1 MGGFGLP
8 FSYINNHMAQNII
21 SSCPFPANLNPLSPN
36 GFKFSIE
43 KLPSLTYF
51 CQEITLPQMYLGDIM
66 QANPLTNI
74 ALPGDQIT
82 YDLLTVDFL
91 VDQSMHNYVA
101 IHNWMAGLGFPQDN
115 AQYVDLV
122 AANAQ
127 TDLGTG
133 AKAYSD
139 ATLQILDSMGGAIA
153 TVQFVDMVPQALEAL
168 TFTSTSND
176 VQYLVGRASFKY
188 TYYKFI

>member
-1 MGGFGLP
+1 
-8 FSYINNHMAQNII
+8 MAQNTI

-51 CQEITLPQMYLGDIM
+51 CQEVTLPQMYLGDIM

-82 YDLLTVDFL
+82 YDLLSVDFL
-91 VDQSMHNYVA
+91 IDSTMQNYKA
-101 IHNWMAGLGFPQDN
+101 IHNWMVGLGFPQDN
-115 AQYVDLV
+115 VQYETLINTNTQ
-122 AANAQ
+122 AG
-127 TDLGTG
+127 LGTG

-139 ATLQILDSMGGAIA
+139 STLQILDAMGAAVA
-153 TVQFVDMVPQALEAL
+153 TVQFIDMVPQALEAL
-168 TFTSTSND
+168 TFTSTSSD
-176 VQYLVGRASFKY
+176 VQYLVGRVSFKY

>member
-1 MGGFGLP
+1 
-8 FSYINNHMAQNII
+8 MAQNII
-21 SSCPFPANLNPLSPN
+21 SSCPFPTNLNPLSPN
-36 GFKFSIE
+36 GFKFAIE

-51 CQEITLPQMYLGDIM
+51 CQEVTLPQMYLGDIM

-82 YDLLTVDFL
+82 YDLLSVDFMI
-91 VDQSMHNYVA
+91 DQNMQNYVA
-101 IHNWMAGLGFPQDN
+101 IHNWMTGLGFPQDN
-115 AQYVDLV
+115 AQYADLV

-127 TDLGTG
+127 VGLGTG
-133 AKAYSD
+133 SKAYSD
-139 ATLQILDSMGGAIA
+139 ATLQIMDAMGGAVA
-153 TVQFVDMVPQALEAL
+153 TVQFVDVVPQALEAL
-168 TFTSTSND
+168 TFTATSND